1 MINKELSCLVITKVV
16 YLDNYQL
23 NNGVIPYSGKY
34 KTFDCILDNCL
45 NSELENIFIS
55 GNKLKYL
62 KFHNLNKKFNF
73 NYFECEEE
81 SGKIENYIDFLD
93 RCKEKYIVISLE
105 PYISKI
111 NYKEMLEFHKKN
123 NLKITKCFFKN
134 ITDRVGVFL
143 LEKEYLKEILM
154 EYKDKYVMKFD
165 FYSVINNKFVELKET
180 SLYKTNSECFKIFDL
195 KSFWNLNMR
204 LLNPKEKLLLP
215 LEETMHSVK
224 KYAQISRCILGENCE
239 IHGKIDHSIIFSDV
253 VVPEKANIKN
263 CIVLEKANIKKDISY
278 SNCVIGRDFC
288 IDIRSKYTLV
298 NNRKKA

>member
-1 MINKELSCLVITKVV
+1 MINKELSCLVITNVI
-16 YLDNYQL
+16 YLDKYKL

-55 GNKLKYL
+55 GIKLKYL

-73 NYFECEEE
+73 NYFEYDKEKE
-81 SGKIENYIDFLD
+81 KIENYIGFLES
-93 RCKEKYIVISLE
+93 CKEKYIVISLA

-123 NLKITKCFFKN
+123 NLKITKCSFKN
-134 ITDRVGVFL
+134 IKNRDGVFL
-143 LEKEYLKEILM
+143 LEKDYLKEILN
-154 EYKDKYVMKFD
+154 EYKAEYIIGFD
-165 FYSVINNKFVELKET
+165 FYNAINNKFLELKEK
-180 SLYKTNSECFKIFDL
+180 SIYKTNSECFEIFDL

-204 LLNPKEKLLLP
+204 LLNPKEKLILP

-224 KYAQISRCILGENCE
+224 KYAQISRCILGEDCE
-239 IHGKIDHSIIFSDV
+239 IHGKVDHSIIFSEAV
-253 VVPEKANIKN
+253 IPKKANIKN
-263 CIVLEKANIKKDISY
+263 CIVLEKVNIKDNSNY
-278 SNCVIGRDFC
+278 SNCVIGKDFC
-288 IDIRSKYTLV
+288 VDIKSKYTII